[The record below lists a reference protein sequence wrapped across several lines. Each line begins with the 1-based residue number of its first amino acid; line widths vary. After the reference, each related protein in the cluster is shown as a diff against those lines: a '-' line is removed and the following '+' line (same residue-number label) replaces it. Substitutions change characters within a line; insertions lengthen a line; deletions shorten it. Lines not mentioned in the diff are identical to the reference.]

1 MSKQLTTKGYF
12 DQDGVKSKFNE
23 LLGDRST
30 AFITSVMQ
38 VVANNSM
45 LKNAEPSSIYNAAA
59 MAAVLDMP
67 INNNLGFAYIVP
79 YGRQAQFQMGY
90 KGFIQL
96 AIRSGQY
103 KTIGSTPIYAGQLT
117 SSNPLTG
124 YEFDFNVPANGKP
137 IGYAASF
144 KLHSGFEKTIYMTA
158 AEVLAHAK
166 KYSKSF
172 SSQNSI
178 WKADFEGMANKTV
191 LKRLLSKYGP
201 LSLEMQKAVNSDQA
215 VVKDFEKGEFHYPD
229 NTSEN
234 TEETE
239 DINAE
244 VMGDNEMDEPLV

>member
-1 MSKQLTTKGYF
+1 MSNLTTKGYF

-23 LLGDRST
+23 LLGERST

-38 VVANNSM
+38 VVANNTK
-45 LKNAEPSSIYNAAA
+45 LKTAEPASIYNAAA

-79 YGRQAQFQMGY
+79 YGNKAQFQMGY

-103 KTIGSTPIYAGQLT
+103 KTIGSTPIYNGQLM

-124 YEFDFNVPANGKP
+124 YEFDFKVPANGKP

-158 AEVLAHAK
+158 AEVLAHAQ

-172 SSQNSI
+172 SHSTSI
-178 WKADFEGMANKTV
+178 WKKDFEGMANKTV
-191 LKRLLSKYGP
+191 LKRLISKYGP
-201 LSLEMQKAVNSDQA
+201 LSLEMQKAVSSDQA
-215 VVKDFEKGEFHYPD
+215 VVKDFEKEEFHYPD

-234 TEETE
+234 DEETQ

-244 VMGDNEMDEPLV
+244 FVDDEPIV